1 MKKQM
6 LSVFEELEKKK
17 RLLKINGRLWS
28 EWPRHEIYD
37 KCSGVIPSK
46 VYTIWAFSNVWK
58 SKFAYAH
65 TAYFLKQWKKVLF
78 INLEVV
84 ADECLR
90 WIIQAYDNLDF
101 KEYMNWNLTD
111 EKLEQYENLDIR
123 DDLYKM
129 DDIVKCIEESD
140 ADIVFIDFVQNIDA
154 WGGSLYEQSAKIAK
168 TIQQTAIK
176 TKKTI
181 YSLSQL
187 SNSTAREVQSW
198 MNDLTMLK
206 WGWEY
211 YASSDVIFIL
221 SKDED
226 WMKVKIE
233 KNKFWPK
240 WSNII
245 LSADLSRNSFTFV
258 KYEDE

>member
-6 LSVFEELEKKK
+6 LAVFEEREKKR
-17 RLLKINGRLWS
+17 RLLKINGKLWFD
-28 EWPRHEIYD
+28 WPRPEIYN

-46 VYTIWAFSNVWK
+46 VYSIWAFSNVWK

-65 TAYFLKQWKKVLF
+65 TAYFLKAGKKVLF

-90 WIIQAYDNLDF
+90 WIVQAYDGMDF
-101 KEYMNWNLTD
+101 KEYMNWNCN
-111 EKLEQYENLDIR
+111 LEPYENLDIR
-123 DDLYKM
+123 DDLYKL

-176 TKKTI
+176 TKKAI
-181 YSLSQL
+181 FSLSQV
-187 SNSTAREVQSW
+187 NNTTAKEINNW
-198 MNDLTMLK
+198 MNDITTLK

-221 SKDED
+221 SKDEW

-245 LSADLSRNSFTFV
+245 LNADLSRNTFTFV

>member
-1 MKKQM
+1 MD
-6 LSVFEELEKKK
+6 
-17 RLLKINGRLWS
+17 W
-28 EWPRHEIYD
+28 D
-37 KCSGVIPSK
+37 
-46 VYTIWAFSNVWK
+46 
-58 SKFAYAH
+58 
-65 TAYFLKQWKKVLF
+65 
-78 INLEVV
+78 
-84 ADECLR
+84 
-90 WIIQAYDNLDF
+90 
-101 KEYMNWNLTD
+101 LTE
-111 EKLEQYENLDIR
+111 EKLQEYENLEIR

-129 DDIVKCIEESD
+129 EDIVKCIEQSD

-154 WGGSLYEQSAKIAK
+154 GGGNLYEQSSKIAK

-187 SNSTAREVQSW
+187 SNSTAREVQTW

-245 LSADLSRNSFTFV
+245 LSADLSRNNFTFV